1 VHDRELSEDLTQEVF
16 CRAWKALPAMPPGP
30 LNMQPWL
37 CRIAT
42 NLAIDTLRR
51 QRLLA
56 WSSLG
61 QSEQE
66 PQDERQADPQI
77 VYTATEII
85 STAMAR
91 LPVSYRRAL
100 LLRAQG
106 YRLTEIADRLGVAR
120 SGIKMHLSR
129 ARHAFQKH
137 STGCY
142 KARSKSRHQGNRHQ
156 PGH

>member
-1 VHDRELSEDLTQEVF
+1 
-16 CRAWKALPAMPPGP
+16 MPPGP

-129 ARHAFQKH
+129 ARHAFQKQYRLLQSEEQEPSPGQSSPAWSLTVDGSLH
-137 STGCY
+137 V
-142 KARSKSRHQGNRHQ
+142 SKGDPHGNL
-156 PGH
+156 